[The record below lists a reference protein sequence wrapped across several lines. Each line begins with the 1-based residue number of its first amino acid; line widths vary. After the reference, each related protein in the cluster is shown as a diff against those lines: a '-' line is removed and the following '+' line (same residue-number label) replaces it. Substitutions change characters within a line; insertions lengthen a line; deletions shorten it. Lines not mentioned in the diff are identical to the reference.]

1 MRVIV
6 FSNKKGGVGKTTS
19 ALATAAGLAK
29 AGYKV
34 LAIDMDGQGNF
45 GASSGGEKN
54 VKGTELCPKVSF
66 NAFRHAI

>member
-1 MRVIV
+1 MRIVV

-45 GASSGGEKN
+45 GASSGGEK
-54 VKGTELCPKVSF
+54 
-66 NAFRHAI
+66 A